1 MKHLKKL
8 LSIFI
13 FAIIIVGSMF
23 TMTACNLVVKDK
35 TAYYNQTVATFEFDD
50 KTLTVS
56 MNDLNSASASYG
68 YSRYSQGYYSNMKDC
83 INDSLK
89 YHIQKTLL
97 MNHIAKTLT
106 EVYSDTNNEL
116 YNISFA
122 DTKDYDWNKTL
133 NSIYKS
139 NNPNALEIRSTAYDA
154 IMNNINSYAEEILK
168 DEDRMAEIESKTEE
182 SSSTTKTEYESKI
195 NIDKVVENGI
205 EKTKITKK
213 VDELHLFNKTD
224 IAEHFAI
231 KYTYDEEVTNR
242 AYNKYINY
250 LQQEASSQ
258 GRSTK
263 IEDVILYQENQ
274 AIKNAYQNKLLE
286 LYQYY
291 FDTTEKVVD
300 KTTNEV
306 SYVDKTLSVDK
317 IIEYY
322 KNQYTNQLRLYED
335 NIDAYRSAVKDS
347 KKEYMFY
354 NNNSGKEYI
363 QVNHILF
370 SFNEEQK
377 AEKTRLDN
385 KLKLDKENA
394 GNNTAL
400 IEQIE
405 KQYDNDILALALST
419 KATYEVDGEKKT
431 SYVSDVINEI
441 RDYTSSNELSNS
453 SIMTAKEVLVQKAK
467 NFEDMMYKYN
477 QDPGN
482 MNADFYY
489 CVNVNDG
496 VEDQWEAG
504 FTEGAIELYNDYNEG
519 DVLVRPVVSSY
530 GVHFMF
536 YAGMVH
542 NLIEPDSLDSITYEM
557 LLEETVNPASDKT
570 ILEYLYDK
578 VEKEDYYNNFVS
590 GVINQLYNSAD
601 IKLDEYKYKNLWS

>member
-1 MKHLKKL
+1 
-8 LSIFI
+8 
-13 FAIIIVGSMF
+13 
-23 TMTACNLVVKDK
+23 MT
-35 TAYYNQTVATFEFDD
+35 
-50 KTLTVS
+50 
-56 MNDLNSASASYG
+56 
-68 YSRYSQGYYSNMKDC
+68 
-83 INDSLK
+83 
-89 YHIQKTLL
+89 
-97 MNHIAKTLT
+97 
-106 EVYSDTNNEL
+106 
-116 YNISFA
+116 
-122 DTKDYDWNKTL
+122 
-133 NSIYKS
+133 
-139 NNPNALEIRSTAYDA
+139 
-154 IMNNINSYAEEILK
+154 NINSYAEEILK

-195 NIDKVVENGI
+195 NIEKVIENGI

-306 SYVDKTLSVDK
+306 SYIDKTLSVDK

-370 SFNEEQK
+370 SFNEAQK

-419 KATYEVDGEKKT
+419 KATYEVDGEEKT
-431 SYVSDVINEI
+431 SYVADVINEI

-489 CVNVNDG
+489 CVNINDG

-530 GVHFMF
+530 GVHIMF

-542 NLIEPDSLDSITYEM
+542 NLIEPDSLDSLTYEM

-601 IKLDEYKYKNLWS
+601 IKLDEYKYKNLWN

>member
-56 MNDLNSASASYG
+56 MNDLNSAFASYG

-122 DTKDYDWNKTL
+122 DTKDYDWSKTL
-133 NSIYKS
+133 DHIYKS

-154 IMNNINSYAEEILK
+154 IMTNINSYAEEILK

-347 KKEYMFY
+347 KKDYMFY

-530 GVHFMF
+530 GVHIMF

-542 NLIEPDSLDSITYEM
+542 NLIEPDSLDSLTYEM

>member
-35 TAYYNQTVATFEFDD
+35 TAYYNQTVATFEFDN
-50 KTLTVS
+50 KTITVS
-56 MNDLNSASASYG
+56 MNDLNSAFASYG

-116 YNISFA
+116 YNVSFA

-133 NSIYKS
+133 DSIYKS
-139 NNPNALEIRSTAYDA
+139 NNPNALEIRNTAYDS
-154 IMNNINSYAEEILK
+154 IMTNINSYAEEILK

-182 SSSTTKTEYESKI
+182 SSSTTKTKYESKI
-195 NIDKVVENGI
+195 NIEKVIENGI

-306 SYVDKTLSVDK
+306 SYIDKTLSVDK

-322 KNQYTNQLRLYED
+322 KNQYTNQLRLYEY

-370 SFNEEQK
+370 SFNEAQK

-405 KQYDNDILALALST
+405 KQYDNDILELALST
-419 KATYEVDGEKKT
+419 KATYEVDGEEKT
-431 SYVSDVINEI
+431 SYVADVINEI

-489 CVNVNDG
+489 CVNINDG

-530 GVHFMF
+530 GVHIMF

-542 NLIEPDSLDSITYEM
+542 NLIEPDSLDSLTYEM

-601 IKLDEYKYKNLWS
+601 IKLDEYKYKNLWN

>member
-35 TAYYNQTVATFEFDD
+35 TAYYNQTVATFEFDN
-50 KTLTVS
+50 KTITVS
-56 MNDLNSASASYG
+56 MNDLNSAFASYG

-116 YNISFA
+116 YNVSFA

-133 NSIYKS
+133 DSIYKS
-139 NNPNALEIRSTAYDA
+139 NNPNALEIRNTAYDS
-154 IMNNINSYAEEILK
+154 IMTNINSYAEEILK

-182 SSSTTKTEYESKI
+182 SSSTTKTKYESKI
-195 NIDKVVENGI
+195 NIEKVIENGI

-306 SYVDKTLSVDK
+306 SYIDKTLSVDK

-370 SFNEEQK
+370 SFNEAQK

-419 KATYEVDGEKKT
+419 KATYEVDGEEKT
-431 SYVSDVINEI
+431 SYVADVINEI

-489 CVNVNDG
+489 CVNINDG

-530 GVHFMF
+530 GVHIMF

-542 NLIEPDSLDSITYEM
+542 NLIEPDSLDSLTYEM

-601 IKLDEYKYKNLWS
+601 IKLDEYKYKNLWN

>member
-56 MNDLNSASASYG
+56 MNDLNSAFASYG

-133 NSIYKS
+133 DSIYKS

-154 IMNNINSYAEEILK
+154 IMTNINNYAEEILK

-530 GVHFMF
+530 GVHIMF

>member
-35 TAYYNQTVATFEFDD
+35 TAYYNQTVATFEFDN
-50 KTLTVS
+50 KTITVS
-56 MNDLNSASASYG
+56 MNDLNSAFASYG

-133 NSIYKS
+133 DSIYKS
-139 NNPNALEIRSTAYDA
+139 NNPNALEIRNTAYDS
-154 IMNNINSYAEEILK
+154 IMTNINSYAEEILK

-195 NIDKVVENGI
+195 NIEKVIENGI

-286 LYQYY
+286 LYKYY

-306 SYVDKTLSVDK
+306 SYIDKTLSVDK

-370 SFNEEQK
+370 SFNEAQK

-419 KATYEVDGEKKT
+419 KATYEVDGEEKT
-431 SYVSDVINEI
+431 SYVADVINEI

-489 CVNVNDG
+489 CVNINDG

-530 GVHFMF
+530 GVHIMF

-542 NLIEPDSLDSITYEM
+542 NLIEPDSLDSLTYEM

-601 IKLDEYKYKNLWS
+601 IKLDEYKYKNLWN